1 MEERTTLENM
11 AVNIRVPASG
21 KVFGDSEIKL
31 MIEAVKD
38 GWWTEGRFNTQFEK
52 KLAKIINVKYA
63 ITTNSGSSANLLA
76 ISCLT
81 SLRLGDRRLKRGD
94 EVITLACG
102 FPSTVNPIIQ
112 CGLTPVFID
121 IQLKT
126 YAPKIADIKKA
137 IGPKTKA
144 IFIAH
149 TLGNPSDLSL
159 LVKLCQKHKLWL
171 IEDNCD
177 ALGSTYDGLPTGSF
191 GHLSTS
197 SFYPAHHIT
206 TGEGGAVFTNSPIL
220 HKIIRSMRDWGRDCW
235 CPTGKNNTCGI
246 RFGWKLGDLPKGY
259 DHKYTY
265 SEIGYNLKFTDIQAA
280 LGLAQLKRLNGF
292 IRTRRINFNYFQN
305 YLKKYDQYLILPE
318 ATKNANPSWFGFII
332 TVRDDA
338 PFSRED
344 IVKHLDK
351 NGVDTRPIF
360 AGNIIRQPYFKNY
373 RPKHRIAGQ
382 LINSDKIMNQTFW
395 IGVYPGIKSRERK
408 HVTKTFDFFFKT
420 LSTLTQ
426 VRSQDTV

>member
-1 MEERTTLENM
+1 MEERSSLESM

-21 KVFGDSEIKL
+21 KVFGNEEIKL

-38 GWWTEGRFNTQFEK
+38 GWWTEGRFNTQFEN
-52 KLAKIINVKYA
+52 KLTKLVNVKYA

-81 SLRLGDRRLKRGD
+81 SFRLGDRRLKRGD

-126 YAPKIADIKKA
+126 YAPRISDIKKA
-137 IGPKTKA
+137 ISPRTKA
-144 IFIAH
+144 IFMAH
-149 TLGNPSDLSL
+149 TLGNPADLSA

-177 ALGSTYDGLPTGSF
+177 ALGSTYAGRPTGSF
-191 GHLSTS
+191 GHLSTC

-206 TGEGGAVFTNSPIL
+206 TGEGGAVLTNNPLL

-280 LGLAQLKRLNGF
+280 LGLAQLKRLNYF
-292 IRTRRINFNYFQN
+292 IKKRRENFNYFQDK
-305 YLKKYDQYLILPE
+305 LKKFNRYLILPE
-318 ATKNANPSWFGFII
+318 ATKNSVPSWFGFII
-332 TVRDDA
+332 TVKENA
-338 PFSRED
+338 PFTRED
-344 IVKHLDK
+344 IVNHLDK

-373 RPKHRIAGQ
+373 HPKHRVVGS
-382 LINSDKIMNQTFW
+382 LTNSDQIMYRTFW
-395 IGVYPGIKSRERK
+395 IGVYPGIGIKERK
-408 HVTKTFDFFFKT
+408 HVIKTFDLFFKT
-420 LSTLTQ
+420 LPTSTK
-426 VRSQDTV
+426 VRS

>member
-1 MEERTTLENM
+1 M
-11 AVNIRVPASG
+11 AIDIRVPASG
-21 KVFGDSEIKL
+21 KVFGDEEIKL

-38 GWWTEGRFNTQFEK
+38 GWWTEGRFNTQFEN
-52 KLAKIINVKYA
+52 KLAKLINVKYA
-63 ITTNSGSSANLLA
+63 VTTNSGSSANLLA
-76 ISCLT
+76 VSSLT
-81 SLRLGDRRLKRGD
+81 SFRLGDRRLKKGD

-126 YAPKIADIKKA
+126 YAPQITDIKKA

-144 IFIAH
+144 IFMAH
-149 TLGNPSDLSL
+149 TLGNPAELDV
-159 LVKLCQKHKLWL
+159 LVKLCQKHRLWL

-177 ALGSTYDGLPTGSF
+177 ALGSTYAGRPTGSF
-191 GHLSTS
+191 GHLSTC

-206 TGEGGAVFTNSPIL
+206 TGEGGAVLTNNPLL

-280 LGLAQLKRLNGF
+280 LGLAQLKRLKYF
-292 IRTRRINFNYFQN
+292 IKRRRENFNYFQER
-305 YLKKYDQYLILPE
+305 LKKFSKYLILPE
-318 ATKNANPSWFGFII
+318 ASKNSVPSWFGFII
-332 TVRDDA
+332 TIKENA
-338 PFSRED
+338 PFSRDD
-344 IVKHLDK
+344 IVKYLDK

-360 AGNIIRQPYFKNY
+360 AGNIVRQPYFKNY
-373 RPKHRIAGQ
+373 RPKHRIVGQ
-382 LINSDKIMNQTFW
+382 LTNSDKIMHQTFW
-395 IGVYPGIKSRERK
+395 IGVYPGIDNRKRK
-408 HVTKTFDFFFKT
+408 HVVKIFDLFFKT
-420 LSTLTQ
+420 LPISIK
-426 VRSQDTV
+426 VRSQNTI